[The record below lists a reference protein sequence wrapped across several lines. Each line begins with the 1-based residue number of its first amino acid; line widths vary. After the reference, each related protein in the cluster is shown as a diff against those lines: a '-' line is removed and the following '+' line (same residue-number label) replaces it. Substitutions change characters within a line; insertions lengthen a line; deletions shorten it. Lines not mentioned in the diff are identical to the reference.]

1 MSSIVHLI
9 TTINRGG
16 AENQLLLLVEQQVL
30 LGNKVEVIYL
40 KGTGELTSSLIEIGA
55 TVQTRF
61 ANRNVFFQIFS
72 IRNHLRNFSGVR
84 HAHLPRAEL
93 LSCFTSSKRNLIVSR
108 HNAEPFFPGA
118 PAIISIILSRLV
130 EKKSNVIVCIS
141 EAVLQFLLNSREVS
155 SARKLKVLLYGFTP
169 PKENPAH
176 LRGEVR
182 ASLNIT
188 DDTFLIG
195 TVSRLVEQKNI
206 PCLMKAFRIVQTIRP
221 KSKLIIVGGG
231 PLEEDLKKLAIDLK
245 IDEGIIWVSHSQQV
259 LGLLAAMDVFV
270 LTSHYE
276 GFGMVLLESLT
287 SKTPIV
293 ASNVSAIPEV
303 LGRGYP
309 FLAKVD
315 DEVDFAS
322 KILEFQEIENQKWF
336 ETYST
341 ERILNF
347 DSELMAE
354 KLNRLYTQSC

>member
-1 MSSIVHLI
+1 
-9 TTINRGG
+9 
-16 AENQLLLLVEQQVL
+16 
-30 LGNKVEVIYL
+30 
-40 KGTGELTSSLIEIGA
+40 
-55 TVQTRF
+55 
-61 ANRNVFFQIFS
+61 
-72 IRNHLRNFSGVR
+72 
-84 HAHLPRAEL
+84 
-93 LSCFTSSKRNLIVSR
+93 
-108 HNAEPFFPGA
+108 
-118 PAIISIILSRLV
+118 
-130 EKKSNVIVCIS
+130 
-141 EAVLQFLLNSREVS
+141 
-155 SARKLKVLLYGFTP
+155 
-169 PKENPAH
+169 
-176 LRGEVR
+176 
-182 ASLNIT
+182 
-188 DDTFLIG
+188 
-195 TVSRLVEQKNI
+195 
-206 PCLMKAFRIVQTIRP
+206 
-221 KSKLIIVGGG
+221 LIIVGGG